1 MTPHLRIARPVSDL
15 GRSTEMYCRGL
26 GLTVLGSFRGH
37 EGFDGVMLGD
47 SRSSYHFEF
56 THCPAHPVAP
66 TPTAEDLVVLYIPQ
80 RSEWLASCGD
90 MLAAGFKQV
99 VPVNPYWEL
108 RGRTY
113 EDHDGYRTVLERA
126 EWRNDGA
133 VQHYK
138 GRERE
143 P

>member
-15 GRSTEMYCRGL
+15 ARSTEMYSSGL

-37 EGFDGVMLGD
+37 DGFDGVMLGHPA
-47 SRSSYHFEF
+47 SPYHFEF

-66 TPTAEDLVVLYIPQ
+66 TPTAEELVVLYIPQ
-80 RSEWLASCGD
+80 ESEWLALCGT
-90 MLAAGFKQV
+90 MLAAGFKRV
-99 VPVNPYWEL
+99 ASFNPYWEA

-126 EWRNDGA
+126 EWRNS
-133 VQHYK
+133 
-138 GRERE
+138 
-143 P
+143 